1 VAVLRRRSAATP
13 RPNATTSRRMTT
25 ACTMMDAIEPAE
37 RTTASS
43 SSYSRRV
50 VGAGGVGM
58 DECGSAAGAGRLKAG
73 AVEEAHLRCWLAGR
87 SGVVGEWKRTGEQRG
102 WWPGARPAAATG
114 RFLGGWR
121 ASVCPI
127 SSFVY
132 CIPSSCPARS
142 PGSTRG
148 GYFWSSSRFAR
159 CL

>member
-1 VAVLRRRSAATP
+1 
-13 RPNATTSRRMTT
+13 
-25 ACTMMDAIEPAE
+25 
-37 RTTASS
+37 
-43 SSYSRRV
+43 
-50 VGAGGVGM
+50 M

-127 SSFVY
+127 SYFVY
-132 CIPSSCPARS
+132 CIPSREGLPSCPRSAHLQLVVQHARRVLHVVVTS
-142 PGSTRG
+142 GQAPGSHGAYKTDTLLRVPL
-148 GYFWSSSRFAR
+148 R
-159 CL
+159 CPSLCLCRTNDILLSAKSKLSPST